1 LHSFDTNRDAPF
13 SLIEL
18 TRVIELLTP
27 RSGTARTGAYPLA
40 AGNEDGF
47 ATGP

>member
-27 RSGTARTGAYPLA
+27 RSGLA